1 VVLLVLVSSNILH
14 LLAIIVVQLV
24 ICRFLLTQIDGTVLS
39 QMVFLD
45 ESDYFFVLV
54 YFLYSFGEI
63 EVGGCSCFFGLHDTA
78 DRSVEILSLCQC
90 FMGICVTQVDCTSD
104 LVDF

>member
-1 VVLLVLVSSNILH
+1 MVLLVLISSNVLH

-24 ICRFLLTQIDGTVLS
+24 VCRFLLTQIDGTILS

-54 YFLYSFGEI
+54 YFLCTFGEI
-63 EVGGCSCFFGLHDTA
+63 EIGGCSCFFSLHDTA
-78 DRSVEILSLCQC
+78 DRSIEILGLCQC
-90 FMGICVTQVDCTSD
+90 FMGICVTEVNCASD
-104 LVDF
+104 LIDF